1 MVEIKKVKRCQYNNV
16 GEMYMLLL
24 ENKQDFQ
31 RVNI

>member
-16 GEMYMLLL
+16 GETYMLLL

>member
-1 MVEIKKVKRCQYNNV
+1 MVEIKKVKRCQHNNV
-16 GEMYMLLL
+16 GETYMLLL